1 MEAPKKQEKATLRKK
16 KNKNIENKYIP
27 TFKNCTETAMV
38 VFDG

>member
-16 KNKNIENKYIP
+16 NKNIENKYIP
-27 TFKNCTETAMV
+27 TFKDCTETAMV